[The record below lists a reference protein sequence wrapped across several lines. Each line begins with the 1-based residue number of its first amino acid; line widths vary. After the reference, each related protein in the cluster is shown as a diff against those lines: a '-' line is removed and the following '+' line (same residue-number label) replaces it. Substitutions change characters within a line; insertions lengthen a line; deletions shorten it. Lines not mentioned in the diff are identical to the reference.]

1 MLDIVPYVVAMCTGV
16 WLCVV
21 TMLLSLKWMP
31 LPLLGTL
38 IYWVQP
44 LQMSLKS
51 LSLSLSFPLCCIYH
65 LLTCLFHLSLQF
77 RAKLYKLQHPG
88 KELVFSDMK
97 PPVAESEQQGR
108 CGEMNKKGR
117 EAVGEGE
124 IRIIFKVLTTI
135 ILFCV
140 SRSDGYEHCHSTE
153 GRK

>member
-1 MLDIVPYVVAMCTGV
+1 MC
-16 WLCVV
+16 CHHV
-21 TMLLSLKWMP
+21 TVIEVDAFASSWHSN
-31 LPLLGTL
+31 LLGATTTN
-38 IYWVQP
+38 V
-44 LQMSLKS
+44 SKS